1 MDERYAR
8 AQPESA
14 SAKLVM
20 NMVVSCASL
29 FILVQKVPP
38 TDLVA
43 TVQEGI
49 GLVLPSFFPFT
60 SCIINVVVGI
70 EYHSTPLIC
79 RHLTYDHPS
88 CFNGTRAPDGEK
100 GVCWRELGCSRE
112 EIPDGCRY
120 TSS

>member
-1 MDERYAR
+1 
-8 AQPESA
+8 
-14 SAKLVM
+14 
-20 NMVVSCASL
+20 
-29 FILVQKVPP
+29 
-38 TDLVA
+38 
-43 TVQEGI
+43 
-49 GLVLPSFFPFT
+49 VLPSFFPFT

-79 RHLTYDHPS
+79 RHLTHDHPS
-88 CFNGTRAPDGEK
+88 CLNGTRAPDGEK